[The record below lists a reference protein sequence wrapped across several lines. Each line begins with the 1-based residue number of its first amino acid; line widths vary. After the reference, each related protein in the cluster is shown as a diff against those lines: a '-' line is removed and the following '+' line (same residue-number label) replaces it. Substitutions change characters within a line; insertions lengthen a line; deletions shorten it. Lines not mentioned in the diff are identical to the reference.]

1 VSKQFKQMIF
11 VNILLILLFLIANYA
26 MWNIVDIYPILG
38 NTIMNPINVIVSMW
52 GEVVDGEIHRADGMG
67 IMPNFPF
74 WLFFISTAVNIY
86 FITKLQRSK
95 ETKQPPS

>member
-1 VSKQFKQMIF
+1 
-11 VNILLILLFLIANYA
+11 

-52 GEVVDGEIHRADGMG
+52 GEVVDGKIYRADGMG

-74 WLFFISTAVNIY
+74 WLFFLSTAVNMY

-95 ETKQPPS
+95 ETKQTPS